1 MFASYTQLYALQHQI
16 RRKGKAFLWNLQ
28 IFCHKIMLFS
38 TFLAFFSTNR
48 HTLQPNHNILSL
60 KLHTKQQNEKTH
72 ILIFYKKSSC
82 YDITTGT

>member
-38 TFLAFFSTNR
+38 TFLAFFQQID
-48 HTLQPNHNILSL
+48 TLYNQ
-60 KLHTKQQNEKTH
+60 
-72 ILIFYKKSSC
+72 
-82 YDITTGT
+82 ITTFYHQSCIPSSKMKKLTS